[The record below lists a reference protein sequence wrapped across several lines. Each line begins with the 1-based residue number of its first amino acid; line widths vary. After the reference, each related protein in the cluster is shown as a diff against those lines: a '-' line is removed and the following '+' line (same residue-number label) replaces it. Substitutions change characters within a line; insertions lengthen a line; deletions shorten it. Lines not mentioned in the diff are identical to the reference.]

1 MAKSIVVTARIGEQL
16 SADLDE
22 LADRRD
28 RSRAWLIEKAIA
40 AFVGDELE
48 LYRSLEEADAQIDR
62 GEFVTHE
69 DLMAELK
76 ARYGKRRQAA

>member
-1 MAKSIVVTARIGEQL
+1 MSKVVVVTARIGEQL

-22 LADRRD
+22 LAGYRE

-40 AFVGDELE
+40 AFVEEELD
-48 LYRSLEEADAQIDR
+48 LYRSLAEADAEIDR
-62 GEFVTHE
+62 GEFVSHE

-76 ARYGKRRQAA
+76 ARYGERRQAA